1 MMTGEIN
8 MKISSESERKFLQA
22 VFKAQN
28 FSEQDGALLADTLV
42 DADLRGISSHGI
54 QRLQWYT
61 NMIKE
66 HTLEPT
72 QQPEV
77 LKESSTSILVDANKS
92 MGQIASAFTM
102 NKLIEKTKKTAIS
115 MGVIRNSNHFGTAGY
130 YSRMACKHGL
140 IGISTTNTRP
150 LVVPTNS
157 LEAFLGSNAL
167 AFTFPADPHPFVF
180 DGATAVVSSGKI
192 QVLAKKG
199 EQIPGDWA
207 VDENRNVLHDA
218 KTVED
223 DLAKIAF
230 SEDRPGGGVL
240 TLGGQA
246 EVNSN
251 YKGFGNSLIIELL
264 TGILAQGSL
273 SADTNTGKHDFSQF
287 FMTIDPSFF
296 GDPEVLKANV
306 TKMFERIRNLKH
318 LPGTKIMIPGDRE
331 YKHYDENILNGV
343 SIDETTLNEISK
355 IGQEFNVPVP
365 EEI

>member
-1 MMTGEIN
+1 MRIKAE
-8 MKISSESERKFLQA
+8 EERKFLEA
-22 VFKAQN
+22 VFQKQH
-28 FSEQDGALLADTLV
+28 FSKEDGALLADTLV

-54 QRLQWYT
+54 QRLAWYT
-61 NMIKE
+61 RMIKD

-72 QQPEV
+72 QQPEI
-77 LKESSTSILVDANKS
+77 LKETPTSLLVDANKS

-102 NKLIEKTKKTAIS
+102 NKLIEKTKKLGLS

-130 YSRMACKHGL
+130 YSRMAVKEGL

-157 LEAFLGSNAL
+157 LEAFLGSNAF

-180 DGATAVVSSGKI
+180 DGATSVVSSGKI

-207 VDENRNVLHDA
+207 VDENREVLHDA

-223 DLAKIAF
+223 NLATIAF

-240 TLGGQA
+240 TLGGQQ
-246 EVNSN
+246 ESNSN
-251 YKGFGNSLIIELL
+251 YKGFGNSLIIEML

-287 FMTIDPSFF
+287 FMTIDPSLF
-296 GDPEVLKANV
+296 GDLDVLKKNV
-306 TKMFERIRNLKH
+306 SDMFDRIRNLKH

-331 YKHYDENILNGV
+331 YKHYDENKIQGV
-343 SIDETTLNEISK
+343 SIDDETLTEIK
-355 IGQEFNVPVP
+355 QVGAEFGV
-365 EEI
+365 EIPDELKA

>member
-1 MMTGEIN
+1 MR
-8 MKISSESERKFLQA
+8 ISAETERQFLEA
-22 VFKAQN
+22 VFKAQR
-28 FSEQDGALLADTLV
+28 FSAKDGALLADTLV

-54 QRLQWYT
+54 QRLAWYT
-61 NMIKE
+61 RMIKD

-72 QQPEV
+72 NQPKILNETP
-77 LKESSTSILVDANKS
+77 TSLLIDANQS
-92 MGQIASAFTM
+92 MCQIASAFTM
-102 NKLIEKTKKTAIS
+102 NKLIEKTKQLGVSLA
-115 MGVIRNSNHFGTAGY
+115 VIRNSNHFGTAGY
-130 YSRMACKHGL
+130 YSRMACKAGL

-150 LVVPTNS
+150 LVVPTNAT
-157 LEAFLGSNAL
+157 EAFLGSNAL

-199 EQIPGDWA
+199 AQIPGDWA
-207 VDENRNVLHDA
+207 VDEHRQVLYDA
-218 KTVED
+218 QTVED
-223 DLAKIAF
+223 NLAKIAF
-230 SEDRPGGGVL
+230 SENRPGGGVL
-240 TLGGQA
+240 TLGGQQ

-287 FMTIDPSFF
+287 FMTINPALF

-306 TKMFERIRNLKH
+306 TTMFDRIRHLKH

-331 YKHYDENILNGV
+331 YRHYDENLVQGV
-343 SIDETTLNEISK
+343 SIDPQTLTEMQQV
-355 IGQEFNVPVP
+355 GAEFGVAVPAALKA
-365 EEI
+365 